1 MANKGLTSAR
11 AAHGPAKPSTWAIRG
26 VALGPREADPAIR
39 GATWAAWATGPH
51 GERLQAHG
59 DSPEDALL
67 ALTVQLRG
75 LSG

>member
-1 MANKGLTSAR
+1 MLAR
-11 AAHGPAKPSTWAIRG
+11 SDGREAVDVGHRG
-26 VALGPREADPAIR
+26 VAIGPREADPAIR
-39 GATWAAWATGPH
+39 GATWTAWATGPN

-75 LSG
+75 LGR